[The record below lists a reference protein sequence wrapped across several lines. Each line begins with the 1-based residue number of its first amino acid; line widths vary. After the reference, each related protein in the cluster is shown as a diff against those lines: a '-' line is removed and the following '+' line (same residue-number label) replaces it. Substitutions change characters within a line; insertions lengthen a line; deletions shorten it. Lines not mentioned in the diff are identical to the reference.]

1 MSDALLLEEEVA
13 AAEMIPEPVV
23 EPVAAEQAEPP
34 VIAATGVAAPTPT
47 TADQRATVLTAV
59 QNARELPPGV
69 RQRLA
74 GLVEQAVT
82 LDVSGEP
89 LLATRHVLDL
99 LAQGLPPVLRR
110 DAAGEIE
117 RPSHPE
123 GDSFFALSGEDLSDQ
138 QAEQIARQQLQRI
151 GMLRSA

>member
-13 AAEMIPEPVV
+13 ATEAIPESAVAEQVEQDAAPAEMLAPP
-23 EPVAAEQAEPP
+23 PVA
-34 VIAATGVAAPTPT
+34 
-47 TADQRATVLTAV
+47 ADQRATVLTAV

-69 RQRLA
+69 RQRLQ

-89 LLATRHVLDL
+89 LLATRQVLDL
-99 LAQGLPPVLRR
+99 LAQGLPPVLRH

-117 RPSHPE
+117 RPAHPE
-123 GDSFFALSGEDLSDQ
+123 GDAFFAVAGEDLNDQ
-138 QAEQIARQQLQRI
+138 QAEQIARQQLQRA
-151 GMLRSA
+151 GLL